1 MKLTKETLKQIIKEE
16 LKAVLDEARI
26 KPVPPS
32 ILSPEHVDKIH
43 GLMDS
48 GEESFIDMARS
59 LIDGLGGDPNYVDQ
73 YIEYHQL
80 SDAGEEFDPHKA
92 DPKYKQPWGSRI
104 GGQPSIPERFKER
117 FGMNPRQLILKQ
129 LGKDNEAYREAF
141 EAGNAAQAYWFL
153 ERVEDAAGDLEL
165 IDQGYDHYQ
174 VMKIRTKRLS
184 QESPKPEN

>member
-1 MKLTKETLKQIIKEE
+1 MKLNKETLKQIIKEE
-16 LKAVLDEARI
+16 LKAVLDEVRT
-26 KPVPPS
+26 KPTPPS

-117 FGMNPRQLILKQ
+117 FGMNPRQIILKQ

>member
-1 MKLTKETLKQIIKEE
+1 MKLTKETLKRIIKEE
-16 LKAVLDEARI
+16 LSAVLDEVRI
-26 KPVPPS
+26 KPTPPS

-92 DPKYKQPWGSRI
+92 DPKFKQPWGSEGR
-104 GGQPSIPERFKER
+104 QPSIPERFKER
-117 FGMNPRQLILKQ
+117 FGMNPRQIILKQ
-129 LGKDNEAYREAF
+129 LGKDHEAYKEAF